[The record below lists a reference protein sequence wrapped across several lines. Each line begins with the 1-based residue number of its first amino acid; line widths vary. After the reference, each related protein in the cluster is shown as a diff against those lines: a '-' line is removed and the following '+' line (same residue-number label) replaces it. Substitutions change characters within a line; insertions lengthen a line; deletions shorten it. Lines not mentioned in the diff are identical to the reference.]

1 MTEDKKPLLGLE
13 VMTVNDVTGV
23 KRGQMMSAMVP
34 VSKLTPTSSN
44 PNQMDEK
51 EFELL
56 KETITENGFLDPLQ
70 VIPLESGQFAINGG
84 EHRWKAAVDLGIK
97 ELPCEILYE
106 DRWKDEELQEFQ
118 MVRFNVLHGKMN
130 PEKFVNIYKKVVA
143 KYGQDKVSKLMGYT
157 NNLGVS
163 KMIKQV
169 SQQIRDTL
177 PAEVAKRFDEQA
189 KEAKTAGDLNKIIR
203 HIFDEHGD
211 TAKYSYMVF
220 SFAGKEHVYVALN
233 KEEHDQLKKMLE
245 LAKGQKIDANNL
257 FGTAFTNMLNQLED
271 GREKDN

>member
-1 MTEDKKPLLGLE
+1 
-13 VMTVNDVTGV
+13 MTVNDVTGV

-143 KYGQDKVSKLMGYT
+143 KYGQDKV
-157 NNLGVS
+157 
-163 KMIKQV
+163 
-169 SQQIRDTL
+169 
-177 PAEVAKRFDEQA
+177 
-189 KEAKTAGDLNKIIR
+189 
-203 HIFDEHGD
+203 
-211 TAKYSYMVF
+211 
-220 SFAGKEHVYVALN
+220 
-233 KEEHDQLKKMLE
+233 
-245 LAKGQKIDANNL
+245 
-257 FGTAFTNMLNQLED
+257 
-271 GREKDN
+271 

>member
-1 MTEDKKPLLGLE
+1 VTEDKKPLLGLE